1 MNLERTMA
9 TRQGEGMVWRV
20 QKVVEWEIGAK
31 GYKEKE
37 QKRARSRHLGAPSV
51 LLGSEGLIIL
61 PLHARHTSF
70 P

>member
-20 QKVVEWEIGAK
+20 QKVVEWEIGAE

-37 QKRARSRHLGAPSV
+37 QKRARSRHLRTKDPE
-51 LLGSEGLIIL
+51 GSYSTG
-61 PLHARHTSF
+61 PG
-70 P
+70 

>member
-1 MNLERTMA
+1 
-9 TRQGEGMVWRV
+9 MVWRV
-20 QKVVEWEIGAK
+20 QKVVEWEIGAE

-51 LLGSEGLIIL
+51 CFWDPKGSSYSHCMRG
-61 PLHARHTSF
+61 TSF